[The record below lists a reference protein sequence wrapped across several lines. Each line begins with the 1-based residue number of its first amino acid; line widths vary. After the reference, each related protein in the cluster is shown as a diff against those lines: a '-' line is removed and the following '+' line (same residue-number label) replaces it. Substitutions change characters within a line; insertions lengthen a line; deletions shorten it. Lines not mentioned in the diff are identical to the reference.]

1 MTVNTKLFKF
11 YQIKPHKQNHP
22 LPATSL
28 LKAARLLANRIAAIN
43 KLQNVKIVWPTA
55 KIKILLFLSYLFPF
69 LTFGDKKKLSTKGE
83 SANNVAALPLSSLD
97 HDGGID
103 NI

>member
-11 YQIKPHKQNHP
+11 YQIKPHKQNHL

-28 LKAARLLANRIAAIN
+28 LRAARLLGNRIAAIN
-43 KLQNVKIVWPTA
+43 KLQIVKIDWPTA
-55 KIKILLFLSYLFPF
+55 KIETLLFFSFLFPF
-69 LTFGDKKKLSTKGE
+69 LTFGDKKKLSTKAK

-103 NI
+103 NN

>member
-55 KIKILLFLSYLFPF
+55 KIKILLFLSYLFLF